1 MTLDVTLLD
10 LLIRFFLLQV
20 GKLALFV
27 LLNVV
32 SVLVVKFT
40 LAILTQVEV
49 DLSLTF
55 KGMLEVKVE
64 FVKNA
69 LVLRESNRIR
79 IVLECFIKE
88 RL

>member
-1 MTLDVTLLD
+1 LTLDVTLLD